1 MDGWGWL
8 IAYVVGFGLLQL
20 LLYRYLQRRGPTANS
35 TAGRGASGGTG
46 SAQSASATEAGV
58 RCESCGT
65 VNEADG
71 MIRYCRS
78 CAESLQ

>member
-1 MDGWGWL
+1 MESWGWL

-20 LLYRYLQRRGPTANS
+20 LLYRYLQGRGATPNS
-35 TAGRGASGGTG
+35 TGGRGASGGATAG
-46 SAQSASATEAGV
+46 PSASGAEAGV
-58 RCESCGT
+58 RCASCGT